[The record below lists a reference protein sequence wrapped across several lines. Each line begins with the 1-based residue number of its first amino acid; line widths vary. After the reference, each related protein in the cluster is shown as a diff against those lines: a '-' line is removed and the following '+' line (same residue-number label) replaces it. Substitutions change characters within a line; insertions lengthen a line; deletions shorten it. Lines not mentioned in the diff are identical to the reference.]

1 MITGLNRGL
10 SAWGAAP
17 HRPPPPPPRGGGPP
31 PPLRARGRAA
41 RPAPPAAPPPAARSG
56 RRHDRAGVFQEM
68 KPLDFRASMRS
79 ERPVEGTC
87 WMYWVMPRL
96 SISWK
101 ALASSSEM

>member
-1 MITGLNRGL
+1 MVTGRAREL
-10 SAWGAAP
+10 SASALLRERRRRGPVAAMAPRPGRGDGATT
-17 HRPPPPPPRGGGPP
+17 
-31 PPLRARGRAA
+31 GRAF
-41 RPAPPAAPPPAARSG
+41 
-56 RRHDRAGVFQEM
+56 FQEM